1 MAEDYD
7 ADRELVSA
15 LADGELRGE
24 EFSRAMELLG
34 KSDKAVAM
42 WRSYHVTGDVLRGA
56 DMVVTGREQAF
67 VARLR
72 VQLDGEA
79 IARVPTGVVEQGL
92 PRLLD
97 GSRHQPPGFAAND
110 PARRWKWLAAA
121 ASLVAMAAIGWQLL
135 GLDTSVP
142 PSAQLSQVDGAEV
155 NAAQDAASTVMLR
168 DPRLDE
174 LMAAHKQFGGTS
186 ALQMPSGFLRNAT
199 FDGPGR
205 RDAR

>member
-1 MAEDYD
+1 MPEDYD

-24 EFSRAMELLG
+24 ELSRAMELLG
-34 KSDKAVAM
+34 KSDQALAS
-42 WRSYHVTGDVLRGA
+42 WRSYHVTSDALRGA
-56 DMVVTGREQAF
+56 DMVITGREQAF

-72 VQLDGEA
+72 VQLEGEA
-79 IARVPTGVVEQGL
+79 ITRGRTGDEVQGL
-92 PRLLD
+92 PRWLD
-97 GSRHQPPGFAAND
+97 VSRQAPGRAAND

-121 ASLVAMAAIGWQLL
+121 ASIAAVAAMGWQLV
-135 GLDTSVP
+135 GLDGSAA
-142 PSAQLSQVDGAEV
+142 PSAQLSQVGGTDM
-155 NAAQDAASTVMLR
+155 NATVDAASGVMLR

-199 FDGPGR
+199 FDGPTR
-205 RDAR
+205 RDRR